1 MSTSSTLT
9 YTDRQPGVL
18 VRVADYVELT
28 KPRIATLVLVT
39 VAVSAFVAGWG
50 PPAPWLLFNTLL
62 GTALVASSAS
72 ALNQWLERYSD
83 AQMERTA
90 DRPLPS
96 GRLGSGEVLAFGLL
110 TIVLGFGYLAIT
122 VNWVTACLGMLTWIT
137 YVWIYTPLKRIT
149 PANTAVG
156 AVAGALPVLMGW
168 AAVDSNLGLKAFTL
182 FLIVFLWQFPHF
194 MAIAWIYRHQ
204 YAAAGLQM
212 LPVVDPSGRRAGAQA
227 VVSALALVPVSL
239 IPAVLELAGG
249 VYFGWVLLLG
259 LGQLAC
265 AVLFLLK
272 LDEISARRL
281 LRASLIYLPAVL
293 LLLMLGPVEV
303 HSVMEKYATAEHRL
317 SIGLPS
323 QKGLPVRHGSN

>member
-1 MSTSSTLT
+1 MSTSTLT
-9 YTDRQPGVL
+9 YADRQPGLL
-18 VRVADYVELT
+18 VRVADYAELT

-50 PPAPWLLFNTLL
+50 PPNPWLLFNTLV
-62 GTALVASSAS
+62 GTALVAASAS
-72 ALNQWLERYSD
+72 ALNQWLERVSD

-96 GRLGSGEVLAFGLL
+96 GRLGSVEVLAFSTLS
-110 TIVLGFGYLAIT
+110 IVLGFGYLAIA
-122 VNWVTACLGMLTWIT
+122 VNWLTACLGLITWFT

-168 AAVDSNLGLKAFTL
+168 AAVDSHLGLKAFTL

-212 LPVVDPSGRRAGAQA
+212 LPVVDPSGRRA
-227 VVSALALVPVSL
+227 
-239 IPAVLELAGG
+239 
-249 VYFGWVLLLG
+249 
-259 LGQLAC
+259 
-265 AVLFLLK
+265 
-272 LDEISARRL
+272 ARRPWC
-281 LRASLIYLPAVL
+281 RRWPWC
-293 LLLMLGPVEV
+293 
-303 HSVMEKYATAEHRL
+303 R
-317 SIGLPS
+317 
-323 QKGLPVRHGSN
+323 